1 MLRPILLSGV
11 GAFGNP
17 HVESGATQLMPKSIY
32 DLKVRH
38 QPNADLNQAIVTRVL
53 LREPIDRIVKLPI

>member
-1 MLRPILLSGV
+1 MLPPMLLSGV

-17 HVESGATQLMPKSIY
+17 LVESGATQLMPKSIY

-53 LREPIDRIVKLPI
+53 LQEPIDRIVKLPI

>member
-1 MLRPILLSGV
+1 MLPPMLLSGV

-17 HVESGATQLMPKSIY
+17 LVESGATQLMPISIY
-32 DLKVRH
+32 DLKVQH

>member
-1 MLRPILLSGV
+1 MLPPMLLSGV

-17 HVESGATQLMPKSIY
+17 LVERGTTQLMPKSIY

-53 LREPIDRIVKLPI
+53 LREPIDRIVKLLI